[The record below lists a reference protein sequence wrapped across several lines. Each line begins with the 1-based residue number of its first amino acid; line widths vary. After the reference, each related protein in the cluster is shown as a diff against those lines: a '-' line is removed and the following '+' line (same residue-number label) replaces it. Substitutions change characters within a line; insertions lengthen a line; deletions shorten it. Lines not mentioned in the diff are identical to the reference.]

1 MREEVESMR
10 DSEGSEQNR
19 LMEKASEYIVGI
31 YMDYW

>member
-1 MREEVESMR
+1 MR

-19 LMEKASEYIVGI
+19 LMEKASELEHIVGI